1 MKIIVSDE
9 ADNDLMQIF
18 SYLSQRSPQATQSL
32 LDEINRRFVNLES
45 FPLLGASRP
54 DLGQDVRS
62 AVVSPYMVLYA
73 VRRDHVTILRVL
85 HGGRD
90 IEAEFR
96 R

>member
-1 MKIIVSDE
+1 MKIIVSDR

-18 SYLSQRSPQATQSL
+18 SFLDQHSSQAAESIATEMDQCIGNLS
-32 LDEINRRFVNLES
+32 F
-45 FPLLGASRP
+45 FPLSGSPRANLGR
-54 DLGQDVRS
+54 DVRS
-62 AVVSPYMVLYA
+62 IIVPPYLIIYA

-85 HGGRD
+85 HGSRD

>member
-1 MKIIVSDE
+1 MKIIVTDE

-18 SYLSQRSPQATQSL
+18 SYLSQRSSQAAESIAAEM
-32 LDEINRRFVNLES
+32 DRCIENLSS
-45 FPLLGASRP
+45 FPFSGSPRAGL
-54 DLGQDVRS
+54 DQDIRTVI
-62 AVVSPYMVLYA
+62 VPPYLILYA

-85 HGGRD
+85 HGSRN

>member
-45 FPLLGASRP
+45 FPLLGAPRP

>member
-32 LDEINRRFVNLES
+32 LDAINRRFVNLES
-45 FPLLGASRP
+45 FPLLGAPCP

-62 AVVSPYMVLYA
+62 AIVSPYMVLYA